1 MIKRIILILTLFAS
15 LLCLVKPAGAEM
27 QSSTYRI
34 PTSIFS
40 GGGAPMS
47 SGSYQMNSTI
57 GQPSSLMQG
66 GQNPWSANYDLY
78 PGFWY
83 TIAYYD
89 TLKRI
94 IITPAIMLLLGE

>member
-1 MIKRIILILTLFAS
+1 MRKRIILILTLFAS
-15 LLCLVKPAGAEM
+15 LLCLVQPAGAEM

-47 SGSYQMNSTI
+47 SSNYQTNSTLS
-57 GQPSSLMQG
+57 QPTPLIDT
-66 GQNPWSANYDLY
+66 ANLPYSDNYENY

-83 TIAYYD
+83 TIDLA
-89 TLKRI
+89 LARGKAMPWI
-94 IITPAIMLLLGE
+94 LLLLLDD